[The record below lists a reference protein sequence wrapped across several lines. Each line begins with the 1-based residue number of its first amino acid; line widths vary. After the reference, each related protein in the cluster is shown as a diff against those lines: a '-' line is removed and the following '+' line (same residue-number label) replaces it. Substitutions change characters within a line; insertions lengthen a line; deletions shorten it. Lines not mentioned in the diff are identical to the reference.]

1 VEAGVD
7 ISFSHIFREK
17 APPDSIIQVMGE
29 PSLLLRKCIYLDDFV
44 QPGIMTIMVLTGAP
58 GAGKT
63 TAVIRVARALKEKGV
78 KVGGIVSRE
87 VRTNNRR
94 IGFEFIDLTTD
105 DRRALASIAGN
116 GPKVGKYFVNVAGCR
131 FAAERL
137 TNAVRNSDVIICD
150 EIGPMELKS
159 NEFIDSVKNLLHVDK
174 KVIVV
179 VHQKLQ
185 HPLIDEFRNKSSLL
199 INLDLQNREK
209 VNEVLLDK
217 LIA

>member
-1 VEAGVD
+1 
-7 ISFSHIFREK
+7 
-17 APPDSIIQVMGE
+17 
-29 PSLLLRKCIYLDDFV
+29 
-44 QPGIMTIMVLTGAP
+44 MTIIVLTGAP
-58 GAGKT
+58 GVGKT
-63 TAVIRVARALKEKGV
+63 TAVIRVASALKEKGV

-87 VRTNNRR
+87 LRTNNMR
-94 IGFEFIDLTTD
+94 IGFEFIDLTTN
-105 DRRALASIAGN
+105 DRKGLASISGN

-137 TNAVRNSDVIICD
+137 MDAVRNSDVIICD

-159 NEFIDSVKNLLHVDK
+159 REFKDSVKSLVDVDK

-199 INLDLQNREK
+199 INLDLENREK
-209 VNEVLLDK
+209 VNVILLDK
-217 LIA
+217 LST

>member
-1 VEAGVD
+1 
-7 ISFSHIFREK
+7 
-17 APPDSIIQVMGE
+17 
-29 PSLLLRKCIYLDDFV
+29 
-44 QPGIMTIMVLTGAP
+44 MTIIVLTGPP

-63 TAVIRVARALKEKGV
+63 TAVIRVASALKEKGV

-87 VRTNNRR
+87 LRTNNMR
-94 IGFEFIDLTTD
+94 IGFEFIDLTTN
-105 DRRALASIAGN
+105 DRKGLASISGN

-137 TNAVRNSDVIICD
+137 TDAVRNSDVIICD

-159 NEFIDSVKNLLHVDK
+159 REFKDSVKSLLDVDK

-179 VHQKLQ
+179 AHQKLQ

-199 INLDLQNREK
+199 INLDLENREK
-209 VNEVLLDK
+209 VNVILLDK
-217 LIA
+217 LST

>member
-1 VEAGVD
+1 
-7 ISFSHIFREK
+7 
-17 APPDSIIQVMGE
+17 
-29 PSLLLRKCIYLDDFV
+29 
-44 QPGIMTIMVLTGAP
+44 MTIIVLTGAP
-58 GAGKT
+58 GVGKT
-63 TAVIRVARALKEKGV
+63 TAVIRVARALKERGV

-87 VRTNNRR
+87 QRINNMRV
-94 IGFEFIDLTTD
+94 GFEFIDLTSNG
-105 DRRALASIAGN
+105 RSVLASITGN
-116 GPKVGKYFVNVAGCR
+116 GPKVGKYFVNIAGCR

-159 NEFIDSVKNLLHVDK
+159 KEFIDSVKNLLEVDK

-185 HPLIDEFRNKSSLL
+185 HPLTDEFRNKSSLL
-199 INLDLQNREK
+199 INLDLENREK
-209 VNEVLLDK
+209 VNQILLDR

>member
-1 VEAGVD
+1 
-7 ISFSHIFREK
+7 
-17 APPDSIIQVMGE
+17 
-29 PSLLLRKCIYLDDFV
+29 
-44 QPGIMTIMVLTGAP
+44 MTIIVLTGAP
-58 GAGKT
+58 GVGKT
-63 TAVIRVARALKEKGV
+63 TAVIRVARALKERGV

-87 VRTNNRR
+87 LRINNMRV
-94 IGFEFIDLTTD
+94 GFEFIDLTTN
-105 DRRALASIAGN
+105 DRTVLASITGN

-159 NEFIDSVKNLLHVDK
+159 REFIDSVKNLLEVDK

-185 HPLIDEFRNKSSLL
+185 HLLTDEFRNKSSLL
-199 INLDLQNREK
+199 INLDLENREK
-209 VNEVLLDK
+209 ANEILLDK

>member
-1 VEAGVD
+1 
-7 ISFSHIFREK
+7 
-17 APPDSIIQVMGE
+17 
-29 PSLLLRKCIYLDDFV
+29 
-44 QPGIMTIMVLTGAP
+44 MTIIVLTGAP
-58 GAGKT
+58 GVGKT
-63 TAVIRVARALKEKGV
+63 TAVIRVARALKERGV

-87 VRTNNRR
+87 LRTNNMRM
-94 IGFEFIDLTTD
+94 GFEFIDLTSN
-105 DRRALASIAGN
+105 DRRVLASITGN
-116 GPKVGKYFVNVAGCR
+116 GPKVGKYFVNIAGCR

-159 NEFIDSVKNLLHVDK
+159 TEFIDSVKNLLEVDK

-185 HPLIDEFRNKSSLL
+185 HPLTYEFQNKSSLL
-199 INLDLQNREK
+199 INLDLKNREK
-209 VNEVLLDK
+209 VNEILLDT

>member
-1 VEAGVD
+1 
-7 ISFSHIFREK
+7 
-17 APPDSIIQVMGE
+17 
-29 PSLLLRKCIYLDDFV
+29 
-44 QPGIMTIMVLTGAP
+44 MTIIVLTGAP
-58 GAGKT
+58 GVGKT
-63 TAVIRVARALKEKGV
+63 TAVVRVARALKERGV

-87 VRTNNRR
+87 LRINNMRV
-94 IGFEFIDLTTD
+94 GFEFIDLTSN
-105 DRRALASIAGN
+105 DRSVLASITGN

-159 NEFIDSVKNLLHVDK
+159 KEFIDSVKNLLEVDK

-185 HPLIDEFRNKSSLL
+185 HPLTDEFRNKSSLL
-199 INLDLQNREK
+199 INLDLKNREK
-209 VNEVLLDK
+209 VNEILLDR